1 MSADQVSRDPN
12 ECSVRLTFNAVPL
25 DLAAALMEAIDRAA
39 EREGYRAYFREKSGF
54 ETLYFSPFVA
64 RPDR

>member
-1 MSADQVSRDPN
+1 MSHDPI

-25 DLAAALMEAIDRAA
+25 DLSAALMEAIDRAA
-39 EREGYRAYFREKSGF
+39 EREGFRAYFKEETGF